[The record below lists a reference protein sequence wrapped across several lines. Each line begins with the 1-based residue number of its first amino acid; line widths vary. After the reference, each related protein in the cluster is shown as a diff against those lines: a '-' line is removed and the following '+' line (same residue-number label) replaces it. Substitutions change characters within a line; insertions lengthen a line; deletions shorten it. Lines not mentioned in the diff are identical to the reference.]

1 MPNGIGKTAALR
13 RRAIHES
20 PLRGGAAWIEMKP
33 VGNAVPGIPGDRK
46 GRPYGVGVY
55 LCAGAGWSLQA
66 GTAERSMPVPY
77 IGSPVGAGH

>member
-1 MPNGIGKTAALR
+1 
-13 RRAIHES
+13 
-20 PLRGGAAWIEMKP
+20 MKP
-33 VGNAVPGIPGDRK
+33 VGNAVHGVPGDRK

-77 IGSPVGAGH
+77 IGPPVGAGH